1 MTRGCVGHQAKVGQE
16 QFRRIER
23 AYFRDGFAPRFDV
36 HLWRD
41 KRGNRRPISE
51 TNAGDVTAKDVIS
64 PLINGGVPGVAWRLD
79 PPFLKRIDA
88 DEVPVLQTT
97 HALGQH
103 ARATARE

>member
-1 MTRGCVGHQAKVGQE
+1 MSRGCVGHQAKVGQE

-51 TNAGDVTAKDVIS
+51 TNVGDVTAKDVIS
-64 PLINGGVPGVAWRLD
+64 PLINVVVPGAGWRLD
-79 PPFLKRIDA
+79 CTYHKLIEYHYIRGLHSTP
-88 DEVPVLQTT
+88 
-97 HALGQH
+97 ALDL
-103 ARATARE
+103 